1 MIIKNEVLKFTD
13 NTFKRTTNQTV
24 PAGDTEVLWET
35 QSNSSNSKIY
45 LSNNK
50 IYIHSSMKTFWVHLS
65 LYTSNTNY
73 TEYFTEYPA
82 GTQFDS
88 LGYSIGSNGAV
99 NLTSTSLG
107 VGSTTQ
113 LKTIINVVNGAD
125 ILSGFLTYV
134 HIVGCY
140 V

>member
-1 MIIKNEVLKFTD
+1 MIFKNEVLKFTE
-13 NTFKRTTNQTV
+13 NTFKTTSDQTV
-24 PAGDTEVLWET
+24 PYGNTEVLWQT
-35 QSNSSNSKIY
+35 QTNGSNSRIY

-50 IYIHSSMKTFWVHLS
+50 IYIHESIKTFWVHLS

-82 GTQFDS
+82 GVMFNS
-88 LGYSIGSNGAV
+88 LGYSIGQNGAV
-99 NLTSTSLG
+99 NLSSTILG
-107 VGSTTQ
+107 NRVTTQ
-113 LKTIINVVNGAD
+113 LKTTINVVNGAD
-125 ILSGFLTYV
+125 VISCFLTYV